1 MQRILLSLLAV
12 RSYKTFM
19 PPLHLLP
26 LFYRR
31 LLFQSRVHRQQDL
44 RLYRAETP
52 KPLAAQAEYFFKRR
66 QQRKFLD
73 TSLSFSHSNIPNRTN
88 LSHRLSPRR

>member
-1 MQRILLSLLAV
+1 MQRIPLSLSAV

-19 PPLHLLP
+19 PLLRLLP
-26 LFYRR
+26 HFYRR
-31 LLFQSRVHRQQDL
+31 LLFQSRAHRQQDL
-44 RLYRAETP
+44 RLCRAEIP
-52 KPLAAQAEYFFKRR
+52 KTLAAQAEYFFNRR
-66 QQRKFLD
+66 QRRKFLG